1 MDEYDALIIG
11 ARVAG
16 ATVAAFLGDAG
27 YRVLLADR
35 AIFPSPALSTHFFRG
50 AGFVSVLHDLAVLDD
65 ALALGAPRLVRQYR
79 YVDGA
84 ATYQTEP
91 PQDPGEMGFCLSIRR
106 RALDDLMVRRAAASQ
121 SVALLQ
127 RTRVTDLDWEG
138 GRVVGA
144 RLAGPDGQRTVRARM
159 VIGADGRHSSI
170 ARAVEA
176 PNRCWDS
183 GTRALYYCYVRE
195 FAAREGDLPD
205 GPEFSLLGD
214 ELAYVFPSEAGL
226 TCLALSINLQ
236 EYNSLG
242 PTRESRT
249 GRLATLLDRHAGI
262 APRWH
267 AAVMEGGWLGTG
279 PEPNYVRTPYGPGWA
294 LVGDASLHQDPWTGF
309 GMDSAGVHA
318 RALAESLISWWWG
331 EMGEDEAL
339 DAYRRRRDEHG
350 LERYRISVGFARD
363 LRKLMET

>member
-1 MDEYDALIIG
+1 MSLSCMI
-11 ARVAG
+11 
-16 ATVAAFLGDAG
+16 
-27 YRVLLADR
+27 
-35 AIFPSPALSTHFFRG
+35 SPR
-50 AGFVSVLHDLAVLDD
+50 LDD

-318 RALAESLISWWWG
+318 RALAESLISWWRG

-350 LERYRISVGFARD
+350 LERYHTSVDFGRD
-363 LRKLMET
+363 LRKLMEA

>member
-1 MDEYDALIIG
+1 VDEYDALIIG

-363 LRKLMET
+363 LRKLMEA

>member
-1 MDEYDALIIG
+1 VDEYDALIIG